1 MFTRSDRPGRLF
13 VFARGKGFSDHP
25 PSPVR
30 DFSTCHIL
38 GTAFCARQEAASN
51 GPYRFFDHRNAQALA
66 TRQLVPRI
74 SRMSQY
80 PHPYG
85 YGQYHGQ
92 YPPQPY
98 AYQNVPSNSA
108 PGHEDSY
115 NPFALQIHHDA
126 SQAAFG
132 LNGASIPGLGIGGMA
147 ATGIPPG
154 FAPSAAAWGQ
164 QPGVPTPGPNV
175 APQGYGAN
183 PLESQHPQPGVVP
196 GVSNNRAKPVASS
209 APSPPHLAADI
220 EMEEGELS
228 EGQFEDLYEP
238 REYVPSAPL
247 QPVSKVTAT
256 GDPSQPPSAA
266 DTPDGG
272 FYGTDE
278 DDAGKNLAGVEGT
291 RSSSCQLS
299 LLTVAARER
308 SASYSPFLSPREVES
323 EIPTPPPAADRLIQT
338 HSSQPVVDAPGPP
351 LLGLQLPNQPPIVAS
366 TDERRAQFGV
376 SPHQS
381 QKASSSSFKSL
392 QEAKKE
398 AQKAILRLWPLV
410 KYQNYIDEGF
420 DEKLVKG
427 LFQDLNLDMPKTT
440 AKLPTAQPKA
450 AQPRQ
455 GGASDSTHP
464 NQPSATQP
472 QQTTLAMKDSSAT
485 SDQSK
490 KGEERKDRIAR
501 LLAAKA
507 AKAPA
512 VTSPATP
519 KPSAPAPKQPVQSV
533 LEAQPPQETTPA
545 PPAPPAS
552 ASSKIKPWGEKER
565 LLQQKIAALQKSRA
579 QKSATD
585 TAGSGALPVG
595 NNGTPA
601 SQAITDSP
609 SSISIPTGPRA
620 ASLPHAP
627 APVQPTASETRFPLL
642 ALTSPPNAQPNLS
655 SQRKRPVA
663 SDFVEYSTASAPSKR
678 PFGQSR
684 KETSL
689 IIDVSDV
696 SDDEDT
702 EMDMDMGSPVDE
714 TFPIQSASVRGQRGP
729 AIRDFPPLSDTFP
742 PRQFSSPT
750 PSVTPPV
757 GPANNKRREIEL
769 GLKEKAIQDMRRK
782 IALAEARRKIKQ
794 SSGGSVTPN
803 QAAPASEIGDSD
815 IPQLPRNE
823 AAESLSSPDHF
834 ERDSPQPTPAASS
847 ARLPRPSE
855 MSPLDPL
862 ERAERRT
869 RLMSLEIPQVKSSL
883 QTKLNRLQELQ
894 DEQARLK
901 AEIDRSVAEQKRLAD
916 ELEQLDTTPP
926 GESPQPNGQGS
937 EEAVAALFLTHAAE
951 ETDDQQEA
959 EESTPSLSERSRESD
974 HLSADEAASS
984 DGRPQGESPPA
995 VDNLE
1000 DNNAESASEDAGM
1013 PLGDSTDSF
1022 DLCAGT
1028 EPSLPS
1034 SDANAQEE
1042 STNASLLSP
1051 TLQPAQTST
1060 AASPMLEQ
1068 SGAANA
1074 DETTPMEL
1082 DSQPPST
1089 TDGAEPVS
1097 SIDAGDETS
1106 STRLPS
1112 VPLPDQ
1118 ISSVAQPRE
1127 AEQEQEIE
1135 IETETTGEV
1144 KIVSSSNPSTS
1155 WLTGP
1160 QVHDQPAPKSG
1171 STLAPYESP
1180 LRYFHAY
1187 RFHPEYQNAVSGGLK
1202 SLTYSNRIDPE
1213 KELCP
1218 YELSGKQCPADCEF
1232 QHFGSIRPPG
1242 ESFPDSKRAANIGP
1256 PSPPSGR

>member
-1 MFTRSDRPGRLF
+1 
-13 VFARGKGFSDHP
+13 
-25 PSPVR
+25 
-30 DFSTCHIL
+30 
-38 GTAFCARQEAASN
+38 
-51 GPYRFFDHRNAQALA
+51 
-66 TRQLVPRI
+66 
-74 SRMSQY
+74 
-80 PHPYG
+80 
-85 YGQYHGQ
+85 
-92 YPPQPY
+92 
-98 AYQNVPSNSA
+98 
-108 PGHEDSY
+108 
-115 NPFALQIHHDA
+115 
-126 SQAAFG
+126 
-132 LNGASIPGLGIGGMA
+132 
-147 ATGIPPG
+147 
-154 FAPSAAAWGQ
+154 
-164 QPGVPTPGPNV
+164 
-175 APQGYGAN
+175 
-183 PLESQHPQPGVVP
+183 
-196 GVSNNRAKPVASS
+196 
-209 APSPPHLAADI
+209 
-220 EMEEGELS
+220 
-228 EGQFEDLYEP
+228 
-238 REYVPSAPL
+238 
-247 QPVSKVTAT
+247 
-256 GDPSQPPSAA
+256 
-266 DTPDGG
+266 
-272 FYGTDE
+272 
-278 DDAGKNLAGVEGT
+278 
-291 RSSSCQLS
+291 
-299 LLTVAARER
+299 
-308 SASYSPFLSPREVES
+308 
-323 EIPTPPPAADRLIQT
+323 
-338 HSSQPVVDAPGPP
+338 
-351 LLGLQLPNQPPIVAS
+351 VAS

-381 QKASSSSFKSL
+381 QKASSTSFKSL

-398 AQKAILRLWPLV
+398 AQKAILRLYPLV

-440 AKLPTAQPKA
+440 AKPPTAQPKA

-455 GGASDSTHP
+455 GGAADSTHP

-472 QQTTLAMKDSSAT
+472 QQTTLAMKDSSAI

-512 VTSPATP
+512 VTSSAAP
-519 KPSAPAPKQPVQSV
+519 KPSAPAPKQPVESV
-533 LEAQPPQETTPA
+533 PEAQPPQEIT
-545 PPAPPAS
+545 PAPPAS

-585 TAGSGALPVG
+585 TAGSGALQVG
-595 NNGTPA
+595 NNGMPA
-601 SQAITDSP
+601 SQAITDIP

-620 ASLPHAP
+620 ASLAHAP
-627 APVQPTASETRFPLL
+627 APVQPTPSETRFPLL

-655 SQRKRPVA
+655 NQRKRPVA
-663 SDFVEYSTASAPSKR
+663 SDFVEYSTALAPSKR

-714 TFPIQSASVRGQRGP
+714 TFPIQSASIRGQRGP

-815 IPQLPRNE
+815 IPQLPPNE
-823 AAESLSSPDHF
+823 AAESLSSPDRF

-847 ARLPRPSE
+847 ARLPRRSE

-869 RLMSLEIPQVKSSL
+869 RLRSLEIPQVKSSL

-916 ELEQLDTTPP
+916 ELEQLDITPP
-926 GESPQPNGQGS
+926 AESPQPNGRGS
-937 EEAVAALFLTHAAE
+937 EEAVATPFSTHAAE

-959 EESTPSLSERSRESD
+959 EELTPSLSERSRESD
-974 HLSADEAASS
+974 HVLADETASS
-984 DGRPQGESPPA
+984 DERPPGESPPD

-1013 PLGDSTDSF
+1013 PLGDSMDSF

-1042 STNASLLSP
+1042 RTNASLPSP

-1060 AASPMLEQ
+1060 AASPMLGQ

-1118 ISSVAQPRE
+1118 ISSVAQPRK

-1160 QVHDQPAPKSG
+1160 QVHDQPAPKPG

-1218 YELSGKQCPADCEF
+1218 YELSGEQCPADCEF
-1232 QHFGSIRPPG
+1232 QHFGTIRPPDDQILLELGSPDDYTG
-1242 ESFPDSKRAANIGP
+1242 EAKSRFIQGLRELLQKFKADKVKDFDTIARGIIAFRAQLLGDKSKVLRLDGVTI
-1256 PSPPSGR
+1256 

>member
-1 MFTRSDRPGRLF
+1 
-13 VFARGKGFSDHP
+13 
-25 PSPVR
+25 
-30 DFSTCHIL
+30 
-38 GTAFCARQEAASN
+38 
-51 GPYRFFDHRNAQALA
+51 
-66 TRQLVPRI
+66 
-74 SRMSQY
+74 MSQY

-98 AYQNVPSNSA
+98 AYQNVPSTSA
-108 PGHEDSY
+108 PGHENLY
-115 NPFALQIHHDA
+115 NPFTFQTHHDA

-132 LNGASIPGLGIGGMA
+132 LNGANIPGLGIGGMA
-147 ATGIPPG
+147 AAGIPPN

-164 QPGVPTPGPNV
+164 QPGFPTPRPSV
-175 APQGYGAN
+175 APHGYGAN
-183 PLESQHPQPGVVP
+183 PVESQHSQPGAVP
-196 GVSNNRAKPVASS
+196 GVLNSRAKPFASS
-209 APSPPHLAADI
+209 APSPPQPAADI

-238 REYVPSAPL
+238 REYAPSAPL
-247 QPVSKVTAT
+247 QPVSKATAT

-291 RSSSCQLS
+291 RSGSCQLS
-299 LLTVAARER
+299 QLTVAARER

-323 EIPTPPPAADRLIQT
+323 EIPTPPPAADPSIQT
-338 HSSQPVVDAPGPP
+338 RSSQPVVDVRDPP
-351 LLGLQLPNQPPIVAS
+351 LLGLRLPNQPPIVAS

-376 SPHQS
+376 SPNQS
-381 QKASSSSFKSL
+381 QPASSSSLKSL

-398 AQKAILRLWPLV
+398 AQKAILQLRPLGV

-440 AKLPTAQPKA
+440 ADPAAAQPKA

-455 GGASDSTHP
+455 GGASDTTNL

-472 QQTTLAMKDSSAT
+472 QQTNPAMKDSSAI

-512 VTSPATP
+512 VTSSATP
-519 KPSAPAPKQPVQSV
+519 KPPAPAPAPKQPVQSV
-533 LEAQPPQETTPA
+533 PEAQLPQETTPV
-545 PPAPPAS
+545 PPAS
-552 ASSKIKPWGEKER
+552 APSKAKPWGEKER

-579 QKSATD
+579 EKSATD
-585 TAGSGALPVG
+585 TAGSGAMQVV

-601 SQAITDSP
+601 SQAIPDGP
-609 SSISIPTGPRA
+609 SSTSIPTGPRA
-620 ASLPHAP
+620 TSLPQPP
-627 APVQPTASETRFPLL
+627 ALLQPTPSATRFPLL

-663 SDFVEYSTASAPSKR
+663 SDFVEYSTASAPPKR
-678 PFGQSR
+678 PFGQAR

-696 SDDEDT
+696 SDDE
-702 EMDMDMGSPVDE
+702 EMEMEMDMGSPVDD
-714 TFPIQSASVRGQRGP
+714 TFPIQSASVRSQRGP

-742 PRQFSSPT
+742 QRQFSSPT

-757 GPANNKRREIEL
+757 GPAKNKRREIEL
-769 GLKEKAIQDMRRK
+769 SLKEKAIQDMRRK

-803 QAAPASEIGDSD
+803 QAATASEVGDND

-823 AAESLSSPDHF
+823 AAESLSSPDRF

-847 ARLPRPSE
+847 ARLPKPS
-855 MSPLDPL
+855 DPL

-869 RLMSLEIPQVKSSL
+869 RLMSLEIPQVESSL

-926 GESPQPNGQGS
+926 AESPQPNGRGS
-937 EEAVAALFLTHAAE
+937 EEAVAKPIPTHAAE

-959 EESTPSLSERSRESD
+959 EGSTPSLSERSRESG
-974 HLSADEAASS
+974 HVSADETASS
-984 DGRPQGESPPA
+984 DGQPQGESPPV
-995 VDNLE
+995 VDDPE
-1000 DNNAESASEDAGM
+1000 DNIAESTSEDAGM

-1034 SDANAQEE
+1034 SDANAQDEN
-1042 STNASLLSP
+1042 TNASLPSP
-1051 TLQPAQTST
+1051 TLQPAQTSV

-1068 SGAANA
+1068 SSAANA

-1082 DSQPPST
+1082 DSHSPST

-1106 STRLPS
+1106 STRQPS

-1135 IETETTGEV
+1135 TETTGEV
-1144 KIVSSSNPSTS
+1144 KIVSFGNQSIS

-1160 QVHDQPAPKSG
+1160 QVRDQLAPKSG

-1218 YELSGKQCPADCEF
+1218 YELSGEQCPANCEF

-1242 ESFPDSKRAANIGP
+1242 EFPPHSKRAANIGP
-1256 PSPPSGR
+1256 TSPPSGR

>member
-1 MFTRSDRPGRLF
+1 
-13 VFARGKGFSDHP
+13 
-25 PSPVR
+25 
-30 DFSTCHIL
+30 
-38 GTAFCARQEAASN
+38 
-51 GPYRFFDHRNAQALA
+51 
-66 TRQLVPRI
+66 
-74 SRMSQY
+74 MSQY

-98 AYQNVPSNSA
+98 SYQNAPSTSA
-108 PGHEDSY
+108 PGHEDLY
-115 NPFALQIHHDA
+115 NPFTLQAHHDA

-132 LNGASIPGLGIGGMA
+132 LNGANIPGLGIGGMM

-164 QPGVPTPGPNV
+164 QPGFPMSGPNL

-183 PLESQHPQPGVVP
+183 PLESQQPQPGIVP
-196 GVSNNRAKPVASS
+196 GVSNSRARPFASS
-209 APSPPHLAADI
+209 APSPPRPAADI

-238 REYVPSAPL
+238 REYVPSAPV
-247 QPVSKVTAT
+247 QPVSKVTVT

-291 RSSSCQLS
+291 RSGSCYFSQL
-299 LLTVAARER
+299 TAAARER

-323 EIPTPPPAADRLIQT
+323 EILTPPPAADRLTQT
-338 HSSQPVVDAPGPP
+338 HSSQPVVNAPAPP
-351 LLGLQLPNQPPIVAS
+351 LRGLQPQKQPPIVAS
-366 TDERRAQFGV
+366 TDESRGQSGV
-376 SPHQS
+376 APHQS
-381 QKASSSSFKSL
+381 QKAASSSFKSL
-392 QEAKKE
+392 QDAKKE
-398 AQKAILRLWPLV
+398 AQKAILRLWPLGV

-427 LFQDLNLDMPKTT
+427 LFQDLNLDMPKT
-440 AKLPTAQPKA
+440 AADPPAAQPKA
-450 AQPRQ
+450 AQPRP
-455 GGASDSTHP
+455 GGASDSTSP

-472 QQTTLAMKDSSAT
+472 QQTAPATKDNSAT

-512 VTSPATP
+512 VAPSATP
-519 KPSAPAPKQPVQSV
+519 KPPAPAPKQPAQSM
-533 LEAQPPQETTPA
+533 LEAQPPLETTPA
-545 PPAPPAS
+545 PSAS
-552 ASSKIKPWGEKER
+552 ASSKTKPWGEKER

-585 TAGSGALPVG
+585 TAGTGAMQAG

-601 SQAITDSP
+601 SQASTDNP
-609 SSISIPTGPRA
+609 PSISIPTGPRA
-620 ASLPHAP
+620 ASLPQPPALVQP
-627 APVQPTASETRFPLL
+627 APSETRFPLL
-642 ALTSPPNAQPNLS
+642 ALTSSPNTQPNLS

-663 SDFVEYSTASAPSKR
+663 SDFVEYSTASAPPKR
-678 PFGQSR
+678 PFGQPR

-696 SDDEDT
+696 SEDEDM

-714 TFPIQSASVRGQRGP
+714 TFPIQSGSVRGQRGP

-742 PRQFSSPT
+742 QRKFSSPT

-803 QAAPASEIGDSD
+803 QAAPASELGDGD
-815 IPQLPRNE
+815 FPQLPRNE
-823 AAESLSSPDHF
+823 AAESLSSPDRF

-847 ARLPRPSE
+847 AKLPKLSE
-855 MSPLDPL
+855 MPRRDPL

-869 RLMSLEIPQVKSSL
+869 RLMSLEIPQVESSL
-883 QTKLNRLQELQ
+883 QTKLSRLQELQDELNRLQELQ
-894 DEQARLK
+894 AEQARLK

-926 GESPQPNGQGS
+926 AESPQPNGRGL
-937 EEAVAALFLTHAAE
+937 EEAVEESFPTHEAE

-959 EESTPSLSERSRESD
+959 AESSPSLSEGSQEFG
-974 HLSADEAASS
+974 HVSADETASS
-984 DGRPQGESPPA
+984 DGPPQGESPPA
-995 VDNLE
+995 VDNAE

-1013 PLGDSTDSF
+1013 PLGDATDSF
-1022 DLCAGT
+1022 DLCAGA

-1042 STNASLLSP
+1042 STNASLPSP
-1051 TLQPAQTST
+1051 TSQPAQISI
-1060 AASPMLEQ
+1060 AASPVLDQ
-1068 SGAANA
+1068 PGAANA
-1074 DETTPMEL
+1074 DGTTPMEL
-1082 DSQPPST
+1082 DSHSPGT

-1106 STRLPS
+1106 STRQPS

-1135 IETETTGEV
+1135 PETTGEV
-1144 KIVSSSNPSTS
+1144 QVVSSGNPSTS

-1218 YELSGKQCPADCEF
+1218 YELSGEQCPADCEF

-1242 ESFPDSKRAANIGP
+1242 EFSPYSRRAANIGP
-1256 PSPPSGR
+1256 TSPPSGR